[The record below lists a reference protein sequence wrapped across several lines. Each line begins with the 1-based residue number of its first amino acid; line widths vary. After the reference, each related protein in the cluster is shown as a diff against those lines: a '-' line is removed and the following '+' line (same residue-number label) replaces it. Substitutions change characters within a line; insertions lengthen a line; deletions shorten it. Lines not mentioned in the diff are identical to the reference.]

1 MELLYRLCLLA
12 FPRGFRRAHG
22 GEMRAAFRAGAA
34 DRRPGRDRFRF
45 RVGAMWNVV
54 WNGIA
59 ERLRPGARDPDAV
72 VGSLLPLDG
81 AVGGGGGMDGWLK
94 DTRYAWRTLRRD
106 PAFSLV
112 ATLTLAL
119 GIGASTA
126 IFSVVRTVLL
136 APLPYDQPEELVL
149 VWGEMRNRD
158 VTHFVSSPPDFMDLR
173 QQADLFEDVGAV
185 FAFQQPLTDADAEPV
200 QVGVGMITD
209 NLFGL
214 LGVSPVLG
222 RDFVPEDAV
231 PNEAGVQPGQPG
243 ALPFMVILGHGLW
256 EQRYGADPAVVG
268 RVVSLG
274 GAPAEVVGVMPEGF
288 ELLLPPTATTAS
300 QPVDIWAAARID
312 YAAAPRNNVFL
323 LPLARLGDGVTP
335 EQAQAQLD
343 RIAAQAREDYPIKAS
358 AGYALRVEPLHEDLT
373 AGVRPILLA
382 LLGTVFFVLL
392 IACANV
398 ANLLLVRASRRDRE
412 LAVRAALGGTR
423 RRLVRQMLLES
434 VILAGLGALGGV
446 LLASL
451 GIRLLPLLQPGD
463 LPRVG
468 EVGIDGTVLAVTAL
482 AALGA
487 ALIFG
492 LAPALQSSGTA
503 LGDSLKERGTA
514 SPTRGRKLL
523 QNGVVVAEVALSV
536 VLLIGAGL
544 MVRSF
549 NELHRIE
556 PGYSTEDVLT
566 FNLTLSP
573 GQYPDAEERE
583 VVMDRLQEGIEAIP
597 GVIRAS
603 AAFPLPLTGNAFNGR
618 FGPEEALT
626 DPEAFGQADY
636 RAVRAGFFEAM
647 GTSLLEGRVF
657 SAADHAEGAPRVVVD
672 EVLAERLWPGESAVG
687 RSFLVRVFTPEPVPV
702 EVVGVVEHQRN
713 QDLARVG
720 MPTVFM
726 TDRYMGTFAGSWAV
740 RAGVDPL
747 SLVPRIRE
755 VVSEVDGNLPLAD
768 VRTMQGYVD
777 EAMAPT
783 RFALTLIGIFGLMA
797 LVLASV
803 GLYGVL
809 SYVVRQRTAEI
820 GVRMA
825 FGAEGGRITRL
836 VVGQGLGLT
845 VVGVALGL
853 VTALGLTGYL
863 ESLMVGISPTDPVTF
878 GGIGLL
884 FLAVAALACW
894 LPARRAARL
903 DPVSALRED

>member
-1 MELLYRLCLLA
+1 MLYRLCLLA
-12 FPRGFRRAHG
+12 FPASFRVAHG
-22 GEMRAAFRAGAA
+22 REMRGAFRAGAA
-34 DRRPGRDRFRF
+34 DRRAGIERLRFSI
-45 RVGAMWNVV
+45 GAMWNVV
-54 WNGIA
+54 WNGVA
-59 ERLRPGARDPDAV
+59 ERLRPGVRDPDTV

-81 AVGGGGGMDGWLK
+81 SSGGGGGMEGWIKDG
-94 DTRYAWRTLRRD
+94 RYAWRTLRRD
-106 PAFSLV
+106 PGFTLV
-112 ATLTLAL
+112 AALTLAL

-136 APLPYDQPEELVL
+136 APLPYEDPQELAL
-149 VWGEMRNRD
+149 IWSEMRNRD
-158 VTHFVSSPPDFMDLR
+158 VLHFVSSPPDFMDLR
-173 QQADLFEDVGAV
+173 EQADLFEEIGAV
-185 FAFQQPLTDADAEPV
+185 FSFQQPLTDPGTDPA
-200 QVGVGMITD
+200 QVGVGMVTD
-209 NLFGL
+209 NFFDL

-222 RDFVPEDAV
+222 RDFEPEDAI

-243 ALPFMVILGHGLW
+243 ALPIITILSHGLW
-256 EQRYGADPAVVG
+256 EQRYGADPAVIG

-288 ELLLPPTATTAS
+288 ELLLPATATSAS
-300 QPVDIWAAARID
+300 QDVDIWAAARID
-312 YAAAPRNNVFL
+312 YPSAPRNNVFL
-323 LPLARLGDGVTP
+323 LPLGRLRDGVTP
-335 EQAQAQLD
+335 EQAQAQVD
-343 RIAAQAREDYPIKAS
+343 RIAARFRESDPIKAS
-358 AGYALRVEPLHEDLT
+358 ADYNLRVEPLHRDLT

-423 RRLVRQMLLES
+423 RRLIRQMLLES
-434 VILAGLGALGGV
+434 VMLAGLGALGGV
-446 LLASL
+446 VLANF

-482 AALGA
+482 AALSA
-487 ALIFG
+487 ALVFG
-492 LAPALQSSGTA
+492 LVPALQSSGTA
-503 LGDSLKERGTA
+503 LGDSLKDRGTA
-514 SPTRGRKLL
+514 SPSPTRRFL

-549 NELHRIE
+549 NELNRVE
-556 PGYSTEDVLT
+556 PGYATDDVLT
-566 FNLTLSP
+566 FSLALPP

-583 VVMDRLQEGIEAIP
+583 VLMDRLQEGIEAIP
-597 GVIRAS
+597 GVLRAS
-603 AAFPLPLTGNAFNGR
+603 SAFPLPLSGTAFNGR
-618 FGPEEALT
+618 FGPEEAIA

-636 RAVRAGFFEAM
+636 RSVRLGFFEAM
-647 GTSLLEGRVF
+647 GTRLLEGRVLNE
-657 SAADHAEGAPRVVVD
+657 ADHAEGAARVVVD
-672 EVLAERLWPGESAVG
+672 QVLADRLWPGESAVG
-687 RSFLVRVFTPEPVPV
+687 RTFLVRAITPEPVPV
-702 EVVGVVEHQRN
+702 EVVGVVEHQRS

-720 MPTVFM
+720 MPTVFF

-740 RAGVDPL
+740 RTGVDPS
-747 SLVPRIRE
+747 SLVPRIRD
-755 VVSEVDGNLPLAD
+755 VVAEVDPDLPMAD
-768 VRTMQGYVD
+768 VQTMGAYVD

-825 FGAEGGRITRL
+825 FGAEGGSITRL

-845 VVGVALGL
+845 VIGVAAG
-853 VTALGLTGYL
+853 VGAAFGLTGFL
-863 ESLMVGISPTDPVTF
+863 ESLMVGISPTDPITF
-878 GGIGLL
+878 GGISLL
-884 FLAVAALACW
+884 FVAVAAVACYV
-894 LPARRAARL
+894 PARRAARL